1 MIKNERQYR
10 ITKAQA
16 QKFESA
22 LASIQK
28 KSVEDNKVH
37 PILQKLES
45 KALRSQLEE
54 LKTQLCEYEELQ
66 SGEVSIPRIGSLEEL
81 PLTLI
86 KARIAAGLTQK
97 ELAQRLG
104 LKEQQI
110 QRYEAN
116 DFRTASFARLLEIAE
131 ALDMRRSKS
140 VSLPK
145 AIVSLDNFFKRL
157 KKAGLNYDFTA
168 ARLIPRQLL
177 AVLESD
183 NLNENEKIERFY
195 LQMTGILNRI
205 FGWSTDSIFGPLP
218 LKVDTAKAGTVDF
231 KIPSRAESRRLN
243 AYILYAHYLALLVL
257 ESTSGLT
264 KKPIPTDPDVV
275 RQEVQADFGAI
286 TFENVLRYVWNLGI
300 PILPLNDP
308 GAFHG
313 ACWRVEGRNIIVL
326 KQRTRSLSRWLFDL
340 LHELYH
346 AAQDP
351 DKSEL
356 SLIEASPA
364 SEERRESPAEEA
376 ASQFAGDVI
385 LAGRAEELAQICVD
399 EAKGKVEWL
408 KAAVPRVADREN
420 VAVDG
425 LANYMAFR
433 LSLQDI
439 NWWGTAENLQDT
451 DSDPWEIA
459 RNMLLEHGKL
469 EELNEVD
476 RGLLMLALSEGE
488 I

>member
-16 QKFESA
+16 QKFERA
-22 LASIQK
+22 LASVQK
-28 KSVEDNKVH
+28 KSVDDKKVH
-37 PILQKLES
+37 PLLQKLES

-54 LKTQLCEYEELQ
+54 LKAQLSEYEELQ
-66 SGEVSIPRIGSLEEL
+66 SGEVSIPKIGSLEEL
-81 PLTLI
+81 PLILI
-86 KARIAAGLTQK
+86 KARITAGLTQK
-97 ELAQRLG
+97 DLAQRLG

-116 DFRTASFARLLEIAE
+116 DYRTASFARLLEIAE
-131 ALDMRRSKS
+131 ALGMRQGKG
-140 VSLPK
+140 VPLPK
-145 AIVSLDNFFKRL
+145 TKVSLDNIFKRL
-157 KKAGLNYDFTA
+157 KKAGLDYDFTA
-168 ARLIPRQLL
+168 TRLIPRQLL

-183 NLNENEKIERFY
+183 SLKENEKTESFV
-195 LQMTGILNRI
+195 LQMAGILNRV
-205 FGWSTDSIFGPLP
+205 FGWSTDSIFSSSP
-218 LKVDTAKAGTVDF
+218 LKVDIAKAGTVDF
-231 KIPSRAESRRLN
+231 KVPSRAESRRLN

-257 ESTSGLT
+257 RITSGLSKT
-264 KKPIPTDPDVV
+264 PIPTDPDVV
-275 RQEVQADFGAI
+275 RQEVQTDFGAI

-300 PILPLNDP
+300 PVLPLNDP

-313 ACWRVEGRNIIVL
+313 ACWRVEWRNIIVL
-326 KQRTRSLSRWLFDL
+326 KQRTHSLARWLFDL

-351 DKSEL
+351 DKSDL
-356 SLIEASPA
+356 SLIEAS
-364 SEERRESPAEEA
+364 SVSKERRESPDEEA

-385 LAGRAEELAQICVD
+385 LAGRAEKLAQLCVD

-408 KAAVPRVADREN
+408 KRAVPLVADRED

-439 NWWGTAENLQDT
+439 NWWGAAENLQVT
-451 DSDPWEIA
+451 DSDPWGIA
-459 RNMLLEHGKL
+459 RNMLLEHSKL
-469 EELNEVD
+469 EELNELD
-476 RGLLMLALSEGE
+476 GGLLMLALSEGE
-488 I
+488 V